1 MHVAHSQAREDR
13 RQWTRDNR
21 TAKGKQQRFIKP
33 FFVSVCMP
41 QGVVI

>member
-1 MHVAHSQAREDR
+1 MHVAHSQAREGR

-21 TAKGKQQRFIKP
+21 TAKGEQKRSIMP